1 MPIAS
6 MCLKVKLLSDVL
18 GEFHESFCWEIL
30 SSSQPLS
37 LDFTGR
43 VVGPSFEVDYDHLDY
58 GIVSYGFRYFK
69 NLTLH
74 NTSEIPMRFAWRVEN
89 DLSGAPEFDIV
100 PKNGMVL
107 PLGKQKI
114 DIEFTARTVSMYS
127 KTLLLDIPGVGEGLL
142 KVPITAEC
150 AVPKIGLQ
158 SDVLDF
164 EECPIRYPCT
174 RVFKLLN
181 ESKLPAKF
189 EVLPQD
195 GHSKSLATFVSDP
208 SSGTIYAQVVPVQKN
223 RNNCDG
229 HGFAGRPNC
238 CAVLN

>member
-1 MPIAS
+1 M
-6 MCLKVKLLSDVL
+6 LLSDVL

-30 SSSQPLS
+30 SSSQPL
-37 LDFTGR
+37 LLEFTGR
-43 VVGPSFEVDYDHLDY
+43 VVGPSFVVDHDQLDY

-69 NLTLH
+69 SLTLH
-74 NTSEIPMRFAWRVEN
+74 NTSKIPMRFTWRVEN
-89 DLSGAPEFDIV
+89 DLSGSPEFDIV
-100 PKNGMVL
+100 PKTGMVL
-107 PLGKQKI
+107 PKGKQTI
-114 DIEFTARTVSMYS
+114 EVEFTARTVSMYS
-127 KTLLLDIPGVGEGLL
+127 KSLLLDIPGVGEGLL

-150 AVPKIGLQ
+150 AVPRISLE

-195 GHSKSLATFVSDP
+195 NHSKSLATFTSDP
-208 SSGTIYAQVVPVQKN
+208 CCGGISAQVYLYSTSTSSQ
-223 RNNCDG
+223 
-229 HGFAGRPNC
+229 AGKGSFCPEC
-238 CAVLN
+238 MKHQLLGDIG